1 MRLAHPLSL
10 GGALAWE
17 LRVADAEAREE
28 EDADLDFAPL
38 SDDRADLDSFV
49 LLEWL
54 GVRSGENDAPRVF
67 KPTAEGGGVPVPAP
81 APPEA
86 EAVTRLLGDARAVEK
101 ADPEGR
107 GDEEGCCGELVG
119 HAVGALDADIG
130 GVAEEES
137 ESTPEAV
144 GSSDPRA
151 VGDGNGVLEGDG
163 DCVKEV
169 LSLLLAAALGVLGA
183 LALLL
188 RLGCSLRVAEAV
200 KHAPVLLVGSAL
212 REPWSGVELAGAV
225 GAASALED
233 MALVGD
239 GGLLPRADE
248 LASTLEEGM
257 GVFEARGVPQWLP
270 EDDPEGQALFDGRD
284 DTRGEVVPPPV
295 SDCSAVTLCANDGG
309 ALSVAKPLEE
319 DEGEGP
325 LLPVA
330 AEIVGS
336 PLMLGQLVADCD
348 AAADGDS
355 EGDAGAE
362 LEPHAEGAAAWDAE
376 KDAECD

>member
-1 MRLAHPLSL
+1 
-10 GGALAWE
+10 
-17 LRVADAEAREE
+17 
-28 EDADLDFAPL
+28 
-38 SDDRADLDSFV
+38 
-49 LLEWL
+49 
-54 GVRSGENDAPRVF
+54 
-67 KPTAEGGGVPVPAP
+67 
-81 APPEA
+81 
-86 EAVTRLLGDARAVEK
+86 VER
-101 ADPEGR
+101 ADPEG
-107 GDEEGCCGELVG
+107 GEDEEGCCGEPVG
-119 HAVGALDADIG
+119 YAVGELDADIG

-137 ESTPEAV
+137 ENTPEAV
-144 GSSDPRA
+144 GSWDPRA
-151 VGDGNGVLEGDG
+151 VGDGNWVLEGDW
-163 DCVKEV
+163 DCIEED
-169 LSLLLAAALGVLGA
+169 LALLLAAALGVLGA

-188 RLGCSLRVAEAV
+188 GLGCALRVAEAV
-200 KHAPVLLVGSAL
+200 KHAPALLVGSAL
-212 REPWSGVELAGAV
+212 KEPRSGVGLTGAV

-233 MALVGD
+233 AALVAD

-248 LASTLEEGM
+248 LACTLEEGM
-257 GVFEARGVPQWLP
+257 GVFEARGVPQWLA
-270 EDDPEGQALFDGRD
+270 EDDPEGRALIDGRE
-284 DTRGEVVPPPV
+284 DTRGKVVPPPV

-319 DEGEGP
+319 GEGEGP

-376 KDAECD
+376 KDADCD